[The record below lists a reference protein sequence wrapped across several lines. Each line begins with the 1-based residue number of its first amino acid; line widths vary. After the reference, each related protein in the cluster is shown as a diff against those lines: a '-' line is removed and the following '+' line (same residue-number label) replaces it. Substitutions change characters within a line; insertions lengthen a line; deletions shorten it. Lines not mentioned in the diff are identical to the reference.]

1 MTDITEVSR
10 LRIVVISEIM
20 TRELVTLSP
29 EQSLREAVELLLAHR
44 IRHLPVVEE
53 GSRLVGIVTDRDVK
67 RATPSLL
74 SGVGREEYE
83 RVLEETRV
91 AQFMTREPMVISP
104 GTPVKT
110 VVKILVDTKVGAL
123 PVVNAGHLVGIVTE
137 IDLLRVLNDL
147 LSR

>member
-1 MTDITEVSR
+1 M
-10 LRIVVISEIM
+10 VISEIM